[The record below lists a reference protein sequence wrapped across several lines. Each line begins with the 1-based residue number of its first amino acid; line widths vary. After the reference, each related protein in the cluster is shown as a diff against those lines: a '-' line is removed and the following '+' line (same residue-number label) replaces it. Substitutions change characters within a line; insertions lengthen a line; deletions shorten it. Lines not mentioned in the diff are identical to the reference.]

1 MKLAGRRQSNLL
13 ITFLPLLFPIS
24 ISLSSPI
31 HHFLPFHD
39 GLFLSRMASFIS
51 PCPLPSSLQ
60 HTLILFSEKNQ
71 QWWIWNWRHSS
82 VLHCT
87 DICDR
92 NCNVSRRGACGV
104 ESASRLV
111 SNHRG
116 VPQVAK
122 VRREKRA
129 RYQGGKKEREGKES
143 EKERKNRRSIV
154 CLLCIYRGSS
164 GVPFMF
170 TVLRLQPRKHQS
182 SK

>member
-1 MKLAGRRQSNLL
+1 MMDS
-13 ITFLPLLFPIS
+13 
-24 ISLSSPI
+24 SSPGW
-31 HHFLPFHD
+31 HL
-39 GLFLSRMASFIS
+39 LYLLVLSH
-51 PCPLPSSLQ
+51 PLSNIPSSY
-60 HTLILFSEKNQ
+60 FPKKNQ